1 MNLSFQ
7 RSVTICC
14 CNTPAT
20 TPGLAVHVAQ
30 AASSTANSSGD
41 NSEQSEGFA
50 ALMGRFGQVT
60 NGLSLLL
67 SLLGTSLI
75 VRRAGVF

>member
-1 MNLSFQ
+1 
-7 RSVTICC
+7 VD
-14 CNTPAT
+14 
-20 TPGLAVHVAQ
+20 VAQ
-30 AASSTANSSGD
+30 AASSSLSKGD

-75 VRRAGVF
+75 VRRAGESQLLY

>member
-1 MNLSFQ
+1 MLYTRTS
-7 RSVTICC
+7 
-14 CNTPAT
+14 
-20 TPGLAVHVAQ
+20 GLAVDVAQ
-30 AASSTANSSGD
+30 AASSSGD
-41 NSEQSEGFA
+41 TSEQSEGFA

-75 VRRAGVF
+75 VRRAGVSPVLC